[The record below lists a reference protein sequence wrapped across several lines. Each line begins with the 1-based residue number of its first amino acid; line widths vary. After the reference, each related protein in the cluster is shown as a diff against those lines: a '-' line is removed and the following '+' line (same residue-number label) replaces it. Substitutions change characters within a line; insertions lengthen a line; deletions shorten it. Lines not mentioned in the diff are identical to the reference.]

1 MRKLHWALLLPLL
14 LLFAQQGELLHEY
27 SHYRQP
33 PSSSSQ
39 QKAPAQSDACSQCL
53 AYAHLSGV
61 AKPEIAAPLLLA
73 GLAFHFALG
82 AEPASVDVR
91 VAPPRSRGPPSFL

>member
-1 MRKLHWALLLPLL
+1 MRKLHWTLLLPLL

-27 SHYRQP
+27 GHYRQP
-33 PSSSSQ
+33 ASSSS

-61 AKPEIAAPLLLA
+61 AKPEIAVPLLLA

-82 AEPASVDVR
+82 AEPASADVR
-91 VAPPRSRGPPSFL
+91 VARARSRGPPSFL